1 MSEKRDSCRLRTA
14 VLPPVT
20 LLATD
25 HRSIVAQIAVFGGG
39 VGMAAFALDGFDS
52 RFVGSFPFLQR
63 TINHVSSATMVARA
77 AFTIVYTVR
86 IAVAH
91 SLLII
96 RVW

>member
-63 TINHVSSATMVARA
+63 TINHVSSARA

-91 SLLII
+91 SLSII